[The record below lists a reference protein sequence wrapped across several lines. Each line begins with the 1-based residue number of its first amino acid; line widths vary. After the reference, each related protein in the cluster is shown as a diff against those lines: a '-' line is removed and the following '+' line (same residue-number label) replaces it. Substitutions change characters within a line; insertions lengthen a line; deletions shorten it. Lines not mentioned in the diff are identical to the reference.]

1 MIQEW
6 WDIFMQYA
14 VYVLWAGLILV
25 LLLIANNRYKA
36 HQRVKLAKRNPEI
49 RLFPYEY
56 PSASGTI
63 TFFFDADDALDYTF
77 FLQNANNAEKHI
89 IAQGTSRKGGQK
101 IQFDTTTVD
110 NGHYYYGIENQFQR
124 TEKRLEVRN

>member
-14 VYVLWAGLILV
+14 VYVLWVGLFLV
-25 LLLIANNRYKA
+25 LLLIANNRFKA
-36 HQRVKLAKRNPEI
+36 NQRAKLAKRNPEI

-56 PSASGTI
+56 PSASGAI
-63 TFFFDADDALDYTF
+63 TFFFEADDALEYTF
-77 FLQNANNAEKHI
+77 FVINANNNEKHI
-89 IAQGTSRKGGQK
+89 IAQGTCRKGGQK
-101 IQFDTTTVD
+101 IKFDTTTVD
-110 NGHYYYGIENQFQR
+110 NGTYYYGIENQFQR

>member
-25 LLLIANNRYKA
+25 LLLIANNRFKA
-36 HQRVKLAKRNPEI
+36 RQRAKLAKRNPEV
-49 RLFPYEY
+49 RLYAYEY
-56 PSASGTI
+56 PSASGAI
-63 TFFFDADDALDYTF
+63 TFFFEADEALEYTF
-77 FLQNANNAEKHI
+77 FVINANNNEKHI
-89 IAQGTSRKGGQK
+89 IAQGTCRKGGQK

-110 NGHYYYGIENQFQR
+110 NGTYYYGIENQFQR